1 MNLFHTLT
9 SIVPGWYYWHREPP
23 AATTAVTAVAD
34 EEDGSLGGAPICFAV
49 DNLIFLIHD
58 DICRLLPTEP
68 NLHITS
74 VTHCCGHH
82 HLLLKQDTHT
92 ATWNYMHWSVLRFQ
106 SSDMAFLPG
115 KFYAF
120 TKAEGLHVLDL
131 KITTMA
137 SAIFHMQTLESFWWL
152 SIIGAKAASWAKFR
166 ILFMAIPFLCKLCK
180 LAGFLSFSDQLNS
193 WCGRNG

>member
-1 MNLFHTLT
+1 MWPMQIVQPNTLT
-9 SIVPGWYYWHREPP
+9 GCSTRLVLLTPRAARRHRRRRYTSPWPP
-23 AATTAVTAVAD
+23 SSSPAQT
-34 EEDGSLGGAPICFAV
+34 GYPSG
-49 DNLIFLIHD
+49 H
-58 DICRLLPTEP
+58 TE
-68 NLHITS
+68 II
-74 VTHCCGHH
+74 
-82 HLLLKQDTHT
+82 
-92 ATWNYMHWSVLRFQ
+92 MHWSVLQFQ

-131 KITTMA
+131 KITTMV

-152 SIIGAKAASWAKFR
+152 SITGAKAASWAKFR